1 MKTKLFFLLLLL
13 TLGNSLFLPKSIAQM
28 TEPETKE
35 KPTTLISI
43 PDPNLAAIVRET
55 LNLSAQSP
63 ITQGDMLQLTELGL
77 SRPVSSLTGIE
88 HARNLTYLKLV
99 TKQVSDFTPLTE
111 LGNLTGLMLSS
122 QGPNAILDLDA
133 ITQLTQLQR
142 LSLFGYQVRDLS
154 ILTRLKDLISL
165 DFWYS
170 HINDITPLGELT
182 QLRRLILPSN
192 QIRNITPL
200 RKLTNLELLKL
211 DNNQIRNITPLRK
224 LTQLSTLGLTDNQIR
239 DFTPLTQLSNL
250 TDLRVAGNPIVDKTP
265 LQTLLDQNP
274 RLKIDIDPTQLTP
287 ILHRVGPELPSI
299 YWIDSETSG
308 LYHLVSAKHGTEMSV
323 NILDPSGFYRPASAK
338 QTAENVALGVL
349 NMTSLAIDTRAG
361 RIYWIEQSRKKRG
374 EIGSANLDGSDV
386 QQVRWI
392 YSLPLDI
399 AIDPIDRNLYATN
412 TNGKILRLSLDG
424 ANFNANFITNLED
437 PRHIALDAV
446 GRKLYWT
453 EADKR
458 IRRANLNDS
467 NVQTV
472 ITGLQTPGAL
482 TVAADKLYWTEQ
494 TSENAGKIQRAN
506 LDGTNLQT
514 LATLKSVP
522 LGIAVDI
529 NGRKVYWTNAA
540 GKIQRANLN
549 GKNIQNVV
557 TGLAHP
563 IELVLA
569 TDIGMTPGT
578 AAPAAILPTT
588 TNLLPNY
595 PNPSNPETWI
605 PYQLAAPAKV
615 TLHIYATNGQLIQ
628 TLALGYQPAG
638 IYQSRSRAAYWDGRN
653 RNGEPVASGVYFYTL
668 TAGDFLATRKLFIRK

>member
-1 MKTKLFFLLLLL
+1 MKTKLFALFILFIFQI
-13 TLGNSLFLPKSIAQM
+13 SPFLPKSIAQ
-28 TEPETKE
+28 TPQPDTNE
-35 KPTTLISI
+35 KPTTPVSI
-43 PDPNLAAIVRET
+43 PDATLAAKVRET
-55 LNLSAQSP
+55 LNLPAETP
-63 ITQGDMLQLTELGL
+63 LTRADMLQLTELSL
-77 SRPVSSLTGIE
+77 SREIKNLTGIE
-88 HARNLTYLKLV
+88 HARNLTYLKLS
-99 TKQVSDFTPLTE
+99 TNQVSDFTPLTE
-111 LGNLTGLMLSS
+111 LGNLTNLILSS

-154 ILTRLKDLISL
+154 VLKRLKDLISL

-200 RKLTNLELLKL
+200 RKLTNLELLNL
-211 DNNQIRNITPLRK
+211 DRNQIRNITPLRK

-287 ILHRVGPELPSI
+287 ILHRVGPELPSM

-308 LYHLVSAKHGTEMSV
+308 LYHLVSAKHGAEMSV

-399 AIDPIDRNLYATN
+399 AIDPTDRNLYATN

-446 GRKLYWT
+446 GRELYWT

-458 IRRANLNDS
+458 IRRANLNGS

-472 ITGLQTPGAL
+472 ITGLETPGAL

-522 LGIAVDI
+522 LGIAVDT
-529 NGRKVYWTNAA
+529 NEKKVYWTNAA
-540 GKIQRANLN
+540 GRIQRANLN
-549 GKNIQNVV
+549 GKNIQNIV

-563 IELVLA
+563 IDLVLG
-569 TDIGMTPGT
+569 TD
-578 AAPAAILPTT
+578 
-588 TNLLPNY
+588 
-595 PNPSNPETWI
+595 
-605 PYQLAAPAKV
+605 
-615 TLHIYATNGQLIQ
+615 
-628 TLALGYQPAG
+628 
-638 IYQSRSRAAYWDGRN
+638 
-653 RNGEPVASGVYFYTL
+653 
-668 TAGDFLATRKLFIRK
+668 